1 MPSLF
6 YHYGLL
12 AVAVFGLFM
21 AALVYLKAY
30 RHPKTEA
37 FILLNVVLGLWALTL
52 FIFHRSFDQP
62 QILWLRLSLLM
73 AIFIPVTFIHFV
85 FVLLESAEKYRRRLA
100 FFYAIA
106 MVLGSLN
113 FTKFFISSIKYDSV
127 LGYYHL
133 VPGPGFRVFTL
144 VFVALAVYGCFLMVR
159 GLRQSSGFQ
168 RNEIKYYLIGCVL
181 GFTGGGTTFL
191 PLYDLRILPLGV
203 FVLLLGQAIWAYA
216 MLKRRLMDMRTIVSK
231 GLIYTTITVVVF
243 AAFLFIRFT
252 VIAYDQLATP
262 TLELFLYVLGLC
274 FFVVFM
280 SVSLRGKLEQL
291 MESLIFRKA
300 RASYDELA
308 RGSQKLL
315 TILNRETLAKFFLE
329 TVVQATEANWG
340 ALWLVDPK
348 DDGYYLTGEA
358 GRRKDEL
365 GLDEDFF
372 LNQNPS
378 FLNLIKSER
387 RLLLREEIP
396 PFFENTKNGND
407 VQDRLRRSGFS
418 LIIPLFFRESLRG
431 CLFVGEKR
439 SGDLFS
445 SQELQALTLFSDQAA
460 IALTNAHLFQ
470 QIQSMKEYNERIVN
484 NVDSGL
490 MVINAEGQITT
501 FNRKIEEMM
510 ALSSS
515 EVLGKTPKVLPSPLD
530 RIVLRTWRSQKP
542 VSIPG
547 LTLKIG
553 RNNTLVVTLNTSLI
567 DENERKAGIVA
578 VLTDLTEVRRL
589 EEKIRQSDKMASI
602 GSMVAQLAHQIK
614 NPISSIRTFT
624 ELLPDKFDD
633 EEFRETFFS
642 IVSGEIK
649 RIDGLITRM
658 LNLGRVDADQYETVS
673 IQKVI
678 KDALLA
684 FDFQLKE
691 RNIKIELTHDGPV
704 PLIWADPE
712 SLKEVF
718 SNILINSIQAMPTG
732 GRIDISS
739 RRKKD
744 RNTGKALLEVNI
756 TDEGGGIP
764 RSNLGRIFDPFFT
777 TKQQGSGLGLYVCY
791 QIVKT
796 HQGEINVRNSGSGAN
811 FTILLPIPENV
822 TSFVDEKRTVHG

>member
-21 AALVYLKAY
+21 ATLIYLKAY

-37 FILLNVVLGLWALTL
+37 FILLNMVLGLWALTL
-52 FIFHRSFDQP
+52 FIFHRSFGQP

-113 FTKFFISSIKYDSV
+113 FTKFFISSIKYNSV

-133 VPGPGFRVFTL
+133 VPGPGFRVFTA
-144 VFVALAVYGCFLMVR
+144 VFAALAVYGCFLMVR

-191 PLYDLRILPLGV
+191 PLYDVRILPLGI

-216 MLKRRLMDMRTIVSK
+216 MLKRRLMDIRTIVSK
-231 GLIYTTITVVVF
+231 GLIYTTISVVVF
-243 AAFLFIRFT
+243 AAFLFIRYT
-252 VIAYDQLATP
+252 VIAYEQLAVP
-262 TLELFLYVLGLC
+262 TLELFLYVLGFC

-280 SVSLRGKLEQL
+280 TVPLRGRLEKL
-291 MESLIFRKA
+291 METLIFRKA
-300 RASYDELA
+300 WASYDELA

-315 TILNRETLAKFFLE
+315 TILDRETLAKFFLE
-329 TVVQATEANWG
+329 TVVRATEGNWG
-340 ALWLVDPK
+340 GLWLVEEK
-348 DDGYYLTGEA
+348 DDGYHLAGEI
-358 GRRKDEL
+358 GQRKDEL

-378 FLNLIKSER
+378 FLKLIKSER
-387 RLLLREEIP
+387 RILLREEVV
-396 PFFENTKNGND
+396 PFFGNTNNEDD

-418 LIIPLFFRESLRG
+418 LVIPLFFRDSLKG

-460 IALTNAHLFQ
+460 IALTNAQLFR

-490 MVINAEGQITT
+490 IVLNAEGQITT
-501 FNRKIEEMM
+501 FNRKIEKMT
-510 ALSSS
+510 ALSSNK
-515 EVLGKTPKVLPSPLD
+515 VLGKTPKVLPSPLH
-530 RIVLRTWRSQKP
+530 RIVLRSWRTQKA

-547 LTLKIG
+547 LALKIG
-553 RNNTLVVTLNTSLI
+553 RNNTLIVTLNTSLI

-578 VLTDLTEVRRL
+578 VLTDLTEVREL

-614 NPISSIRTFT
+614 NPISCIKTFT
-624 ELLPDKFDD
+624 ELLPEKFED
-633 EEFRETFFS
+633 EEFRESFFS
-642 IVSGEIK
+642 TVSGEIK
-649 RIDGLITRM
+649 RIDGLVTRM
-658 LNLGRVDADQYETVS
+658 LNLGRVDADQYKAVS
-673 IQKVI
+673 IKKVI
-678 KDALLA
+678 EDVLVP
-684 FDFQLKE
+684 FDLQLKE
-691 RNIKIELTHDGPV
+691 RNIKIELARNGAI
-704 PLIWADPE
+704 PLIRADPR
-712 SLKEVF
+712 SLKEAF
-718 SNILINSIQAMPTG
+718 SNILINSIQAMSAG
-732 GRIDISS
+732 GKIDIST
-739 RRKKD
+739 RKKKD
-744 RNTGKALLEVNI
+744 RNTGKTLLEVSI

-764 RSNLGRIFDPFFT
+764 RSNLRRIFDPFFT

-791 QIVKT
+791 QIIKT
-796 HQGEINVRNSGSGAN
+796 HQGEINVRNTGSGAN
-811 FTILLPIPENV
+811 FTILLPISENE
-822 TSFVDEKRTVHG
+822 TSFVEEKRTVHG

>member
-30 RHPKTEA
+30 RHPKTET

-113 FTKFFISSIKYDSV
+113 FTKFFISSIKYNSV

-133 VPGPGFRVFTL
+133 VPGPGFRAFTVVFA
-144 VFVALAVYGCFLMVR
+144 ALAVYGCFLMVR
-159 GLRQSSGFQ
+159 ALRQTSGFQ

-181 GFTGGGTTFL
+181 GFAGGGTTFL
-191 PLYDLRILPLGV
+191 PLYDVRILPMGI

-216 MLKRRLMDMRTIVSK
+216 MLKRRLMDIRTIVSK
-231 GLIYTTITVVVF
+231 GLIYTTTGVVGL
-243 AAFLFIRFT
+243 AAFLFIRYT
-252 VIAYDQLATP
+252 VIAYEQLAVP
-262 TLELFLYVLGLC
+262 TLELFLYVLGFC

-280 SVSLRGKLEQL
+280 SVPLRGKLEKL
-291 MESLIFRKA
+291 METLVFRKA
-300 RASYDELA
+300 WASYDELA

-329 TVVQATEANWG
+329 TVVQATQGNWG
-340 ALWLVDPK
+340 ALWLVEEK
-348 DDGYYLTGEA
+348 DDGYHLTGEI
-358 GRRKDEL
+358 GQRKDEL

-378 FLNLIKSER
+378 FLELIKSER
-387 RLLLREEIP
+387 RILVREEIV
-396 PFFENTKNGND
+396 PFFRNTNIEDD

-418 LIIPLFFRESLRG
+418 LVIPLFFRDFLKG

-460 IALTNAHLFQ
+460 IALTNAQLFR

-490 MVINAEGQITT
+490 MVVNAGGQITT
-501 FNRKIEEMM
+501 FNRRIEEMM
-510 ALSSS
+510 VLSSNT
-515 EVLGKTPKVLPSPLD
+515 VLGKTPKALPPPLD
-530 RIVLRTWRSQKP
+530 KIVLRSWRTQKP
-542 VSIPG
+542 VSIPD

-553 RNNTLVVTLNTSLI
+553 RNDTLAVSLNTSLI
-567 DENERKAGIVA
+567 DENGRRAGIVT
-578 VLTDLTEVRRL
+578 VLSDLTEVRRL
-589 EEKIRQSDKMASI
+589 EEKIRQSEKMATV

-614 NPISSIRTFT
+614 NPISSIQTFT
-624 ELLPDKFDD
+624 ELLPEKFDD
-633 EEFRETFFS
+633 KEFRESFFS

-649 RIDGLITRM
+649 RIDGLVTRM
-658 LNLGRVDADQYETVS
+658 LNLGRVDADQYKAIS

-678 KDALLA
+678 KDVLPSFELQ
-684 FDFQLKE
+684 FKE
-691 RNIKIELTHDGPV
+691 RNIKMELTQDGSV
-704 PLIWADPE
+704 PLIRADPE
-712 SLKEVF
+712 SLKEVL

-732 GRIDISS
+732 GKIDIST
-739 RRKKD
+739 RKKKD
-744 RNTGKALLEVNI
+744 RNTGKGLLEVSI

-764 RSNLGRIFDPFFT
+764 RSHLSRIFDPFFS
-777 TKQQGSGLGLYVCY
+777 TKQRGSGLGLYICY
-791 QIVKT
+791 QIIKT
-796 HQGEINVRNSGSGAN
+796 HQGEINVRNTGSGAN
-811 FTILLPIPENV
+811 FTILLPIPENE

>member
-1 MPSLF
+1 
-6 YHYGLL
+6 
-12 AVAVFGLFM
+12 
-21 AALVYLKAY
+21 
-30 RHPKTEA
+30 
-37 FILLNVVLGLWALTL
+37 
-52 FIFHRSFDQP
+52 
-62 QILWLRLSLLM
+62 
-73 AIFIPVTFIHFV
+73 
-85 FVLLESAEKYRRRLA
+85 
-100 FFYAIA
+100 
-106 MVLGSLN
+106 
-113 FTKFFISSIKYDSV
+113 
-127 LGYYHL
+127 
-133 VPGPGFRVFTL
+133 
-144 VFVALAVYGCFLMVR
+144 
-159 GLRQSSGFQ
+159 
-168 RNEIKYYLIGCVL
+168 
-181 GFTGGGTTFL
+181 
-191 PLYDLRILPLGV
+191 
-203 FVLLLGQAIWAYA
+203 
-216 MLKRRLMDMRTIVSK
+216 MLKRRLMDIRTIVSK

-252 VIAYDQLATP
+252 VIAYDQLAVP

-280 SVSLRGKLEQL
+280 SVPLRGKLEQL
-291 MESLIFRKA
+291 METLIFRKA
-300 RASYDELA
+300 RASYDKLA

-348 DDGYYLTGEA
+348 DDGYYLTGEV

-501 FNRKIEEMM
+501 FNRRIEEMM

-530 RIVLRTWRSQKP
+530 RIVLRSWRSQKP

-547 LTLKIG
+547 LALKIG
-553 RNNTLVVTLNTSLI
+553 RTNTLVVTLNTSLI
-567 DENERKAGIVA
+567 NENERKAGIVA
-578 VLTDLTEVRRL
+578 VLTDLTEVRKL

-614 NPISSIRTFT
+614 NPISSIKTFT
-624 ELLPDKFDD
+624 ELLPEKFDD
-633 EEFRETFFS
+633 EEFRERFFP

-649 RIDGLITRM
+649 RIDSLITRM

-684 FDFQLKE
+684 FDLQLKE

-744 RNTGKALLEVNI
+744 RNTGKALLEVSI

>member
-21 AALVYLKAY
+21 ATLIYLKAY

-37 FILLNVVLGLWALTL
+37 FILLNMVLGLWALTL
-52 FIFHRSFDQP
+52 FIFHRSFGQP

-113 FTKFFISSIKYDSV
+113 FTKFFISSIKYNSV

-133 VPGPGFRVFTL
+133 VPGPGFRVFTA
-144 VFVALAVYGCFLMVR
+144 VFAALAVYGCFLMVR

-191 PLYDLRILPLGV
+191 PLYDVRILPLGI

-216 MLKRRLMDMRTIVSK
+216 MLKRRLMDIRTIVSK
-231 GLIYTTITVVVF
+231 GLIYTTISVVVF
-243 AAFLFIRFT
+243 AAFLFIRYT
-252 VIAYDQLATP
+252 VIAYEQLAVP
-262 TLELFLYVLGLC
+262 TLELFLYVLGFC

-280 SVSLRGKLEQL
+280 TVPLRGRLEKL
-291 MESLIFRKA
+291 METLIFRKA
-300 RASYDELA
+300 WASYDELA

-315 TILNRETLAKFFLE
+315 TILDRETLAKFFLE
-329 TVVQATEANWG
+329 TVVRATEGNWG
-340 ALWLVDPK
+340 GLWLVEEK
-348 DDGYYLTGEA
+348 DDGYHLAGEI
-358 GRRKDEL
+358 GQRKDEL

-378 FLNLIKSER
+378 FLKLIKSER
-387 RLLLREEIP
+387 RILLREEIVR
-396 PFFENTKNGND
+396 FFGNTKNEDD

-418 LIIPLFFRESLRG
+418 LVIPLFFRDSLKG

-460 IALTNAHLFQ
+460 IALTNAQLFR

-501 FNRKIEEMM
+501 FNRKIEKMT
-510 ALSSS
+510 ALSSNK
-515 EVLGKTPKVLPSPLD
+515 VLGKTPKVLPSPLD
-530 RIVLRTWRSQKP
+530 KIVLRSWRTQKA

-547 LTLKIG
+547 LALKIG
-553 RNNTLVVTLNTSLI
+553 RNNTLIVTLNTSLI

-578 VLTDLTEVRRL
+578 VLTDLTEVREL

-614 NPISSIRTFT
+614 NPISCIKTFT
-624 ELLPDKFDD
+624 ELLPEKFED
-633 EEFRETFFS
+633 EEFRESFFS
-642 IVSGEIK
+642 TVSGEIK
-649 RIDGLITRM
+649 RIDGLVTRM
-658 LNLGRVDADQYETVS
+658 LNLGRVDADQYRAVS
-673 IQKVI
+673 IKKVI
-678 KDALLA
+678 EDVLVP
-684 FDFQLKE
+684 FDLQLKE
-691 RNIKIELTHDGPV
+691 RNIKIELARNGAI
-704 PLIWADPE
+704 PLIRADPR
-712 SLKEVF
+712 SLKEAF
-718 SNILINSIQAMPTG
+718 SNILINSIQAMSAG
-732 GRIDISS
+732 GKIDIST
-739 RRKKD
+739 RKKKD
-744 RNTGKALLEVNI
+744 RNTGKTLLEVSI

-764 RSNLGRIFDPFFT
+764 RSNLRRIFDPFFT

-791 QIVKT
+791 QIIKT
-796 HQGEINVRNSGSGAN
+796 HRGEINVRNTGSGAN
-811 FTILLPIPENV
+811 FTILLPIPENE
-822 TSFVDEKRTVHG
+822 TSFVEEKRTVHG

>member
-21 AALVYLKAY
+21 ATLIYLKAY

-37 FILLNVVLGLWALTL
+37 FILLNMVLGLWALTL

-113 FTKFFISSIKYDSV
+113 FTKFFISSIKYNSV

-133 VPGPGFRVFTL
+133 VPGPGFRVFTA
-144 VFVALAVYGCFLMVR
+144 VFAALAVYGCFLMVR

-216 MLKRRLMDMRTIVSK
+216 MLKRRLMDIRTIVSK

-252 VIAYDQLATP
+252 VIAYDQLAVP

-578 VLTDLTEVRRL
+578 VLTDVTEVRRL

-684 FDFQLKE
+684 FDLQLKE

-744 RNTGKALLEVNI
+744 RNTGKALLEVSI

-764 RSNLGRIFDPFFT
+764 RSNLRRIFDPFFT

-811 FTILLPIPENV
+811 FTILLPIPENE
-822 TSFVDEKRTVHG
+822 TSFVEEKRTVHG